1 MQNNLCNPVHVVQ
14 KLFGEKMKTFKTW
27 LFDYRRNGPIKD
39 LADDARISS
48 PNGEWGPTEL
58 KKWMVDNRA
67 CPEAFKALEA
77 AKRAYR
83 RYDLK
88 MWADRINTISTASK
102 FVA

>member
-1 MQNNLCNPVHVVQ
+1 
-14 KLFGEKMKTFKTW
+14 MKTFKTW

-67 CPEAFKALEA
+67 CPEAFEALETA
-77 AKRAYR
+77 QA
-83 RYDLK
+83 RYWRYCEK
-88 MWADRINTISTASK
+88 MSR
-102 FVA
+102 